1 MRTKFSWSFLHY
13 GKVVSLAVLYAAFF
27 AGSSNVLAQEG
38 PATISPAAV
47 LPIDSIPLADNE
59 GITQIRKVSRA
70 APSVTRVLETL
81 GSTLRTNLEQTDWSF
96 ASTPNSGTA
105 FFVLADGRTA
115 ATTRGS
121 RSTVTYR
128 FFSPPGIIGFGANDA
143 FVVQS
148 SGTNTTGG
156 EQVASTWT
164 FVVNIAADLQ
174 PPPTFDIDSLTVD
187 SHRRVPSTDFVVRLT
202 TEYPGT
208 VTLLFDA
215 PLAGEAA
222 FVKSDRST
230 ATTLSVSTTVAST
243 PVTIRFTRPVP
254 DGGFMGTAFEVVATD
269 DDTRLSD
276 RVNVTVENVANSTP
290 VITGPSAESLS
301 IHESQTVNTFTFNA
315 GDLDRG
321 ERPED
326 LRWNLVG
333 GIGDKSTAVFVNG
346 TAESIGT
353 ETVQVRFSQAVD
365 TFTAGVSTRT
375 FTLTLSDGLATARSV
390 VAVVI
395 AENQPPVIVSV
406 DGSVPDEG
414 EVNFTISP
422 NSTVVTFPVAAADD
436 FEPEN
441 LTWEIS
447 SVEASTVRFVVGN
460 ELRTTAVGTTVV
472 ASLERSTSVT
482 TRSFDL
488 VVRDSSGT
496 TDRVNVT
503 VNPGESTPTFM
514 LTDLQPISEGNSVA
528 RRFSATHGLGQS
540 ASLTWTVTS
549 TDNVVVTLSST
560 KGETAVITATLQD
573 AVSRLDGRYVLTVT
587 NADDNSTSSTVMVS
601 VANVTPVITV
611 QNVTDGILLLPVGQ
625 TTALISFTAEDK
637 TGVVTLTWTIVDV
650 SAGSTV
656 GFVVGESTTE
666 TTTGSTA
673 TVSFEGPS
681 PSSEVDIVRSVT
693 VQVTDGFGGLSTA
706 LVRVIYLPEG
716 PFIIYREESTETVT
730 LTLEPGD
737 STTNISLT
745 VKGGGLVDGLRWVF
759 YDPTTNVNVAFV
771 GGASTTQRN
780 MVREV
785 VIDVQLEDGQSRG
798 EFVVVV
804 ANIYSKAFDTVRVI
818 VSREFLPPDVSRF
831 RIRALLGG
839 AVR

>member
-1 MRTKFSWSFLHY
+1 MRAKFSWSFLHY

-38 PATISPAAV
+38 SATISPAAV

-59 GITQIRKVSRA
+59 GITQIHKVSRVK
-70 APSVTRVLETL
+70 PSVTRVLETL

-96 ASTPNSGTA
+96 VSTPNSGRA
-105 FFVLADGRTA
+105 SFLLADGGFA

-128 FFSPPGIIGFGANDA
+128 FFSPPGVIGFGANDA

-202 TEYPGT
+202 TKYPGT

-230 ATTLSVSTTVAST
+230 ATTLSVSTTAAST

-276 RVNVTVENVANSTP
+276 RVNVTVENVANSAP

-301 IHESQTVNTFTFNA
+301 IHESQKINTFTFNA

-326 LRWNLVG
+326 LSWNLVD
-333 GIGDKSTAVFVNG
+333 GIGDRSTAVFVNG

-395 AENQPPVIVSV
+395 AENQPPVIESV
-406 DGSVPDEG
+406 DGQDTREQEAVT
-414 EVNFTISP
+414 FTISP

-472 ASLERSTSVT
+472 ASLERSTSAT
-482 TRSFDL
+482 TGSFDL
-488 VVRDSSGT
+488 LARDSSGT

-503 VNPGESTPTFM
+503 VEPGESTPTFM
-514 LTDLQPISEGNSVA
+514 LTDSQPISEGNSVA
-528 RRFSATHGLGQS
+528 RRFSATHGLGQG

-549 TDNVVVTLSST
+549 TDNVVVTPSSAD
-560 KGETAVITATLQD
+560 GETAVFTATLQD

-601 VANVTPVITV
+601 VANVPPVITV

-625 TTALISFTAEDK
+625 TTARIDYEATDE

-706 LVRVIYLPEG
+706 LATVRYLPEEG
-716 PFIIYREESTETVT
+716 PFIFYQGSSLSETLT

-737 STTNISLT
+737 ATTISLMAR
-745 VKGGGLVDGLRWVF
+745 GGGGGAELTWSLSSI
-759 YDPTTNVNVAFV
+759 TTSFTSVAFDNN
-771 GGASTTQRN
+771 STQIS
-780 MVREV
+780 MAKSV
-785 VIDVQLEDGQSRG
+785 VIETQLGAQQQTGSFDVEVRHGGSDVSDS
-798 EFVVVV
+798 V
-804 ANIYSKAFDTVRVI
+804 TVTVT
-818 VSREFLPPDVSRF
+818 REPSVSRF